1 MQPAA
6 SVVICTHNR
15 AAMIART
22 LDRVL
27 DEVGTAD
34 VELVAVD
41 NASTDDTPRVL
52 AGLAAATGGILRT
65 IPEAQVGLSAARN
78 RGLASARGEVAVFL
92 DDDAVPH
99 PGWLAALLRPYDAPA
114 VACTGGPIRVH
125 FPTPPPAWVTARFH
139 PTLGALDLGS
149 APRRLA
155 QRPGEVSPSGGNI
168 SFRTAVARRLGG
180 FSVLMGRAGGRHLL
194 HEEADLC
201 QRVVRDGGEIW
212 WVPDALVDHWV
223 LPERLDPR
231 WFLNRFAEGGRSA
244 ATCALRNRG
253 LLRALWGIRWYGPY
267 LAVRPYAPE
276 EPIDPERLL
285 AECQRREALGYVASL
300 VRGIPHLAE
309 LRRDMTPAPV
319 GA

>member
-1 MQPAA
+1 MVRA

-15 AAMIART
+15 ASIVGRAIAGALAEARP
-22 LDRVL
+22 LGA
-27 DEVGTAD
+27 EVI
-34 VELVAVD
+34 VVD
-41 NASTDDTPRVL
+41 NASTDDTPQVL
-52 AGLAAATGGILRT
+52 ASLATQAGDTLR
-65 IPEAQVGLSAARN
+65 IVAEAQVGLSAARN
-78 RGLASARGEVAVFL
+78 RGLAGARGEVAVFL

-114 VACTGGPIRVH
+114 VACTGGPIHVH

-139 PTLGALDLGS
+139 PTLGALDLGA

-168 SFRTAVARRLGG
+168 TFRADVARRLGG
-180 FSVLMGRAGGRHLL
+180 FSVLMGRAGERHLL

-253 LLRALWGIRWYGPY
+253 LLRALWGVRWYGPY
-267 LAVRPYAPE
+267 LAVRPYAPT

-285 AECQRREALGYVASL
+285 AECQRREALGYLASL
-300 VRGIPHLAE
+300 VRGIPHIAE
-309 LRRDMTPAPV
+309 LRRDMAPAPV